1 MILIIV
7 ATAASAAPIK
17 MSSGFYYP
25 TERTW
30 TGDDGSSK
38 GDPKQPWNDGSPGG
52 RIYGFLDPDGPKYL
66 GKDHVGMDIRTNY
79 NSPVYAITSGTIH
92 RYYNSGD
99 SRYWCIIVKHKLANG
114 STFYGVYGHCRMKSG
129 YSVGTTLDAGEVIGY
144 INESVNQHIH
154 FGIKLNDDFSTGW
167 GHLDTSIDAYS
178 IGWRPPRTWMLSN
191 TPPGSNEED
200 DDDTPPTISISGP
213 AVSTLYNSPQYIN
226 WNVTDT
232 GSGTSTITMQW
243 DGYGKTDI
251 SASGTTQIP
260 MGKRYVTIRASDAA
274 GNTSEKKAGPYW
286 VHTVVL
292 TVAPGVFEE
301 GFYVQQHDRAHGMAI
316 LSGYSSDTTLTEGDK
331 VYITSGEMTTASG
344 ERAVE
349 SAVLERMG
357 TANPLPEP
365 LYVTCRSIAGAGLSN
380 FGLLIKTSGK
390 VTYVDPSGKF
400 FYIDDGSCTFDG
412 IMNGVRVRCDGFAD
426 DSTLSVPG
434 LGRFVAVTG
443 ICAAVIDQNKHIRV
457 VRPRQQSD
465 IVVIK

>member
-144 INESVNQHIH
+144 IESVNQHIH
-154 FGIKLNDDFSTGW
+154 FGIKLNDDSTGW

-178 IGWRPPRTWMLSN
+178 IGWRSQERGCFLTLRPAATKMMMTHRQHLN
-191 TPPGSNEED
+191 LRPGSID
-200 DDDTPPTISISGP
+200 SH
-213 AVSTLYNSPQYIN
+213 NSPQYIN

-260 MGKRYVTIRASDAA
+260 MGKRYVTIRA
-274 GNTSEKKAGPYW
+274 
-286 VHTVVL
+286 
-292 TVAPGVFEE
+292 
-301 GFYVQQHDRAHGMAI
+301 
-316 LSGYSSDTTLTEGDK
+316 
-331 VYITSGEMTTASG
+331 
-344 ERAVE
+344 
-349 SAVLERMG
+349 
-357 TANPLPEP
+357 
-365 LYVTCRSIAGAGLSN
+365 
-380 FGLLIKTSGK
+380 
-390 VTYVDPSGKF
+390 
-400 FYIDDGSCTFDG
+400 
-412 IMNGVRVRCDGFAD
+412 
-426 DSTLSVPG
+426 
-434 LGRFVAVTG
+434 
-443 ICAAVIDQNKHIRV
+443 
-457 VRPRQQSD
+457 
-465 IVVIK
+465 